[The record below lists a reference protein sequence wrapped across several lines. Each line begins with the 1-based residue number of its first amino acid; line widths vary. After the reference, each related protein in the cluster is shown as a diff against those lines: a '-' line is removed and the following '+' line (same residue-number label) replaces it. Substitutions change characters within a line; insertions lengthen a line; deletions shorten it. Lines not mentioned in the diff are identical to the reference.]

1 MFQLCSKLKKQKVV
15 LKKLNKEEF
24 SNLPD
29 RVKRAKESMEAAQ
42 EFVQLNPMNGEGI
55 RAEVMAVHEYALLRR
70 SEESFYKKKSRVQWS
85 WGSDLKDLCRRAF
98 HTGRRFVNIE
108 KIHSF
113 V

>member
-70 SEESFYKKKSRVQWS
+70 SEESFYKKKSRVQWLS
-85 WGSDLKDLCRRAF
+85 LGDQNTRFFFKAMGSCQP
-98 HTGRRFVNIE
+98 
-108 KIHSF
+108 SF
-113 V
+113 F